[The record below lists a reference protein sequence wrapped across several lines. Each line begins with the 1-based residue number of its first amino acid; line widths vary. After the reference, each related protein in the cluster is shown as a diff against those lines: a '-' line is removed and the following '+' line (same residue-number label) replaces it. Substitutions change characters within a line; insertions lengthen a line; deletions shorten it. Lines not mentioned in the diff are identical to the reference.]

1 MSILPEKLPPTLAD
15 TSPLANGIA
24 LTRDPLGF
32 FTRLQKEVG
41 DLAHYVLNDRVV
53 YFVNDI
59 RLVRE
64 ILITHESRFAKWAF
78 NESFRAIFGKGLIG
92 SHGDLHNQM
101 RKIAHPPMQ
110 PSRLGR
116 YVEIIVE
123 RTRQRQKN
131 WREGELNLSREMTLL
146 TLEVIARALFS
157 VPLGPRAETILEA
170 TEMLLRLNTKLGGAA
185 EDIAAF
191 EKANQSI
198 ADIAQEIIEEAKSAP
213 EDGGL
218 LPTLLAAHRAGLISD
233 EQLREEVRTFI
244 LAGHVTTAQSL
255 ACAFWLVARQPDAQ
269 QRITEEV
276 DAVLGGRSPRLE
288 DVPKLAFCEA
298 VVLETLRLYPP
309 VWVFG
314 REALAEVQL
323 DGFTLPA
330 GRELV
335 ICPWMLHR
343 NPEIFPEPDSFKP
356 ERWHNGARLR
366 LPRGSYLPF
375 STGARNCLGEH
386 FAMLESILVLASVVQ
401 EWTVRELP
409 GRPDPGWTP
418 QLLYWPRRGIKLEIA
433 RRAKAAAQPS

>member
-24 LTRDPLGF
+24 LTRDPLAF
-32 FTRLQKEVG
+32 FTRLQHEVG

-53 YFVNDI
+53 YFVNDV

-92 SHGDLHNQM
+92 SHGDLHNRM
-101 RKIAHPPMQ
+101 RKIANPPMQ
-110 PSRLGR
+110 PSRLGG

-123 RTRQRQKN
+123 LTQKLQEN
-131 WREGELNLSREMTLL
+131 WREGEINLSREMTLL

-157 VPLGPRAETILEA
+157 VPLGARAETILDA
-170 TEMLLRLNTKLGGAA
+170 TETLLRLNTKLGGAA
-185 EDIAAF
+185 DDVAAF
-191 EKANQSI
+191 EKANQTI

-218 LPTLLAAHRAGLISD
+218 LPTLLAAHREGLISA
-233 EQLREEVRTFI
+233 EQLTEEVRTFI

-255 ACAFWLVARQPDAQ
+255 ACAFWLMARQPGSQ
-269 QRITEEV
+269 ERIREEV
-276 DAVLGGRSPRLE
+276 EAVLRKKSPRLE
-288 DVPKLAFCEA
+288 DIPKLSFCEA
-298 VVLETLRLYPP
+298 VMLETLRLYPP

-314 REALAEVQL
+314 REALVEVRL
-323 DGFTLPA
+323 DGFTLPP

-343 NPEIFPEPDSFKP
+343 NPQIFPEPDSFKP
-356 ERWHNGARLR
+356 ERWDNGARLR

-386 FAMLESILVLASVVQ
+386 FAMMESILVLASVLQ
-401 EWTVRELP
+401 QWKFRELP
-409 GRPDPGWTP
+409 DRPDPGWSP
-418 QLLYWPRRGIKLEIA
+418 QLLYWPRRGIRLEMVRHA
-433 RRAKAAAQPS
+433 TAAA